1 MNRITP
7 EELADLRRR
16 YPRDCRVKLIC
27 MNDPYSLALKAGLIG
42 TVTHVDDIGTIH
54 VAWDGGSSLGVV
66 YGADACA
73 VVDLEGG
80 ETLDGTDGT

>member
-27 MNDPYSLALKAGLIG
+27 MNDPYSLDLKAGAIG
-42 TVTHVDDIGTIH
+42 TVAHVDDIGTIH
-54 VAWDGGSSLGVV
+54 VAWDCGSTLGVV
-66 YGADACA
+66 YGVDSCE
-73 VVDLEGG
+73 VVHSEGG
-80 ETLDGTDGT
+80 KQND

>member
-27 MNDPYSLALKAGLIG
+27 MNDPYSLDLKAVSMG
-42 TVTHVDDIGTIH
+42 TVMHVDDIGTIH
-54 VAWDGGSSLGVV
+54 VALDCGSTLGVV
-66 YGADACA
+66 YGVDSC
-73 VVDLEGG
+73 VVVHSEGG
-80 ETLDGTDGT
+80 EHHD

>member
-16 YPRDCRVKLIC
+16 YPSGCRVKLIC
-27 MNDPYSLALKAGLIG
+27 MNDPYRDLKAGAIG

-54 VAWDGGSSLGVV
+54 VAWDCGSSLGV
-66 YGADACA
+66 
-73 VVDLEGG
+73 LLG
-80 ETLDGTDGT
+80 EDSCTRIDEEDVHD

>member
-16 YPRDCRVKLIC
+16 YPSGCRVKLIC
-27 MNDPYSLALKAGLIG
+27 MNDPYRDLKAGAIG

-54 VAWDGGSSLGVV
+54 VAWDFGSALGVV
-66 YGADACA
+66 YEVDSCM
-73 VVDLEGG
+73 VVYSEGG
-80 ETLDGTDGT
+80 EHHD

>member
-16 YPRDCRVKLIC
+16 YPSGCRVKLIC
-27 MNDPYSLALKAGLIG
+27 MNDPYRDLKAGAIG

-54 VAWDGGSSLGVV
+54 VAWDCGSALGVV
-66 YGADACA
+66 YEVDSCM
-73 VVDLEGG
+73 VVYSEGG
-80 ETLDGTDGT
+80 EHHD